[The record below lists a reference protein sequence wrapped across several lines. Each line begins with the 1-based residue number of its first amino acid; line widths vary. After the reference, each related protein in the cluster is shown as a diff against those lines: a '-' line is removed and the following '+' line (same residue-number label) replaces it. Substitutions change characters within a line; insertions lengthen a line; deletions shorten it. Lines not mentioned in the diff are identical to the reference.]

1 MKRSVLGMH
10 QYKRGVLKLSRP
22 GQTKR
27 TAQAGFTLIEVLVA
41 LAIVS
46 VALAALSRA
55 MGLTVGNQAALEERV
70 FATWVAEDELVKL
83 HIQASSREESKQQV
97 TQLQR
102 TWVTEMQTEDTL
114 IPEIKKVTM
123 QVTAE
128 GQKTPSAT
136 LVTVIGP

>member
-1 MKRSVLGMH
+1 M
-10 QYKRGVLKLSRP
+10 
-22 GQTKR
+22 
-27 TAQAGFTLIEVLVA
+27 A

-55 MGLTVGNQAALEERV
+55 MGLTVGNQAALGERV

-83 HIQASSREESKQQV
+83 HIQASSREEAKQQV

-114 IPEIKKVTM
+114 IPNIKKVTM
-123 QVTAE
+123 QVIAE
-128 GQKTPSAT
+128 GEKTPSAT
-136 LVTVIGP
+136 LVTVVGP